1 MYLRMTSGTENLPC
15 AYAYIEFTNQPTVP
29 IALQNNGI
37 EFKGRCLRFVLLFTY
52 DFSSVSFIY
61 IQISSSASTKLL
73 CLLFDLVVN

>member
-37 EFKGRCLRFVLLFTY
+37 EFKGRCLRFVSLF
-52 DFSSVSFIY
+52 SVHY
-61 IQISSSASTKLL
+61 ST
-73 CLLFDLVVN
+73 

>member
-37 EFKGRCLRFVLLFTY
+37 EFKGRCLRFVLLLSFE
-52 DFSSVSFIY
+52 SSIYLFISN
-61 IQISSSASTKLL
+61 IWISK
-73 CLLFDLVVN
+73 

>member
-37 EFKGRCLRFVLLFTY
+37 EFKGRCLRFAFL
-52 DFSSVSFIY
+52 
-61 IQISSSASTKLL
+61 
-73 CLLFDLVVN
+73 DLILAVVHIPATIIPKYRAEA